1 MSNQSPPAIGDKF
14 YFYHTDLGPTNI
26 LISDDGSTVTA
37 ILDWESAGFYPKF
50 WIPLKP
56 YRSGGFNLDIP
67 DDSRYDWVD
76 IFESSLANVGF
87 TLDHDHVR
95 WQKTLDFTL
104 FNLSKLHEHLS

>member
-1 MSNQSPPAIGDKF
+1 MSTQPPPAIGDKF

-56 YRSGGFNLDIP
+56 YRSGGFSLDIP

-76 IFESSLANVGF
+76 ILESSLANVGF

-104 FNLSKLHEHLS
+104 FNLSELHEHLS